1 MSPGTR
7 TLVRLSG
14 ALASRDSERIRVA
27 MGEAKLRCEHNQV
40 EEILLQAH
48 LFLGFPAAVNALS
61 AWREVSGLPAPPGR
75 EESSHT
81 LAERGRDVC
90 RRVYGS
96 RYEDLRKGVAA
107 LHPDIDR
114 WMVEDGYG
122 KVLGREELPLKA
134 RELAIVG
141 LLAVLDTPVQLYS
154 HLRGALAVGASA
166 AEVQEGLES
175 VKEFMGPATADRAF
189 ECWVRVRDRADS
201 HTGPRG

>member
-14 ALASRDSERIRVA
+14 ALASRDSERIQVA
-27 MGEAKLRCEHNQV
+27 MGEARLRCEPNQV

-61 AWREVSGLPAPPGR
+61 VWRELSGLPAPPGR
-75 EESSHT
+75 EEPSHT

-154 HLRGALAVGASA
+154 HLRGALAVGAST

-175 VKEFMGPATADRAF
+175 VKEFMDPATADRAF
-189 ECWVRVRDRADS
+189 ECWVRVRDRTDS
-201 HTGPRG
+201 HAGPRG